1 MRQIKK
7 QQDLVWLLITL
18 YTLLIGQGILSRASQ
33 EPGGDSLPWLALIVI
48 GIGAAALWIG
58 RSHQPSETIEEEMIK
73 GKPIT
78 LNSRFSFT
86 FVGMTKTDQK
96 LRAAALLLA
105 VALIVLLLWRIPHL
119 NPLENYT
126 IFFLIWILATLLFLT
141 AVARP
146 AESYHFRV
154 WLRQRGGLLLAV
166 GSIVL
171 LSFLLRVWSV
181 GTLPFTL
188 GGDEASQ
195 GLEALRVIN
204 GEIRN
209 PFTTGWLGVPTMS
222 FFYNSLSIRFLGSTI
237 FALRLP
243 WVIVGTIT
251 VLTTFL
257 LVRQLLGTRMALV
270 TVIILATYHYHIH
283 YSRLGSNQVAD
294 PLFLSLAL
302 YFLYR
307 ALDRRSNLDWALMGT
322 VSGLAFYVYAGA
334 RLTPVVIVTVLAYI
348 FLLNPR
354 RFWRENHQGILVGV
368 AAFLIV
374 AAPMLQYAARFP
386 DDFNARINQVGII
399 QSGWLAQEVEILEE
413 PTWKILLDQFQRAS
427 LAFHYY
433 SDRTVW
439 YGLREPLL
447 DPLFGGLFLLGLFYG
462 IMQMF
467 DRKVGPRIAP
477 MMAWWWGG
485 ILLGGMLTESPPS
498 SQRLIT
504 LAVPVSFFIAYA
516 MWELV
521 RLVRQALRWRL
532 TDPLLVI
539 FTLMFIFISLTTYF
553 NVYTPQRIYGGQ
565 NAEMATGIAPIL
577 NGWKQDHRF
586 YFVGAP
592 SMFWGFAT
600 LPYLVPD
607 ADARDILQPMTN
619 PISSNLLPQNKG
631 AVFIVLPQRMT
642 ELDLLMEA
650 FQGGELLELFSPVDG
665 RHMVTLYKVSP

>member
-1 MRQIKK
+1 MRQITK

-18 YTLLIGQGILSRASQ
+18 FSLLIGQWILSRAIQ
-33 EPGGDSLPWLALIVI
+33 EPGGDYLPWLAAIVI
-48 GIGAAALWIG
+48 GLGASTLSIG
-58 RSHQPSETIEEEMIK
+58 RSHQPSETQEEEMIK
-73 GKPIT
+73 GKTIMPS
-78 LNSRFSFT
+78 SRFPFT

-96 LRAAALLLA
+96 LRAVGLLLA
-105 VALIVLLLWRIPHL
+105 VALIILLLWRIPHL
-119 NPLENYT
+119 KPLDNYT
-126 IFFLIWILATLLFLT
+126 VFFLVWILAILLFLT
-141 AVARP
+141 AVAKP
-146 AESYHFRV
+146 SESYHLRV
-154 WLRQRGGLLLAV
+154 WLRQRGWLLLAV

-171 LSFLLRVWSV
+171 LAFLLRVWRV
-181 GTLPFTL
+181 GTVPFTL

-204 GEIRN
+204 GDLRN

-222 FFYNSLSIRFLGSTI
+222 FFYNSLSIRLLGSTI

-257 LVRQLLGTRMALV
+257 LVRQLLGTRIALA
-270 TVIILATYHYHIH
+270 TAVIVATYHYHIH

-322 VSGLAFYVYAGA
+322 VTGLAFYVYAGA
-334 RLTPVVIVTVLAYI
+334 RLTPVVILFVLTYI

-354 RFWRENHQGILVGV
+354 RFWQENRQGILVGG

-374 AAPMLQYAARFP
+374 TAPMLQYAARFP
-386 DDFNARINQVGII
+386 DDFNARINEVGII
-399 QSGWLAQEVEILEE
+399 QSGWLAQEVETLEE
-413 PTWKILLDQFQRAS
+413 PTWRILLDQFRRAS
-427 LAFHYY
+427 LAFNYY

-462 IMQMF
+462 IIQMF

-485 ILLGGMLTESPPS
+485 MLLGGMLTESPPS

-521 RLVRQALRWRL
+521 RLAWQALRWRL
-532 TDPLLVI
+532 TDPLLAI
-539 FTLMFIFISLTTYF
+539 GTLMFAFISLTAYF
-553 NVYTPQRIYGGQ
+553 IIYTPQRIYGGK
-565 NAEMATGIAPIL
+565 NAEMATEIAPIL

-592 SMFWGFAT
+592 SMYWGFAT

-607 ADARDILQPMTN
+607 ADAADILQPMTN
-619 PISSNLLPQNKG
+619 PISSILLPQDKG

-650 FQGGELLELFSPVDG
+650 FQGGERLELFSPVDG
-665 RHMVTLYKVSP
+665 RHMVTLYKVPP

>member
-7 QQDLVWLLITL
+7 PQDFAWLLITL
-18 YTLLIGQGILSRASQ
+18 FSLLIGQSILSRAIQ
-33 EPGGDSLPWLALIVI
+33 EPGGDHLPWLAAIFI
-48 GIGAAALWIG
+48 GLGASTLWIG
-58 RSHQPSETIEEEMIK
+58 RSHQPSVTPEAPASIGKTSTID
-73 GKPIT
+73 
-78 LNSRFSFT
+78 SRFSFT
-86 FVGMTKTDQK
+86 FTGVTKAIPK
-96 LRAAALLLA
+96 LRAAALFLA
-105 VALIVLLLWRIPHL
+105 VVLISLLLWWIPRL
-119 NPLENYT
+119 KPLDNYLSL
-126 IFFLIWILATLLFLT
+126 FLVWILAISLFLT
-141 AVARP
+141 AVAKPTR
-146 AESYHFRV
+146 SFHLRV
-154 WLRQRGGLLLAV
+154 WLRQNGWLLLAI
-166 GSIVL
+166 GSIV
-171 LSFLLRVWSV
+171 FLAFTLRVWRV

-188 GGDEASQ
+188 AGDEASQ

-204 GEIRN
+204 GELRN

-222 FFYNSLSIRFLGSTI
+222 FFYNSLSIRFLGSSI
-237 FALRLP
+237 LSLRLP

-257 LVRQLLGTRMALV
+257 LVRQLLGPRMALITAAIV
-270 TVIILATYHYHIH
+270 ATYHYHIH

-334 RLTPVVIVTVLAYI
+334 RLTPVVIITVLAYI
-348 FLLNPR
+348 FLINPR
-354 RFWRENHQGILVGV
+354 RFWQDNRQGILVGG

-386 DDFNARINQVGII
+386 DDFNARINEVGII
-399 QSGWLAQEVEILEE
+399 QSGWLVQETEILKQ
-413 PTWKILLDQFQRAS
+413 PAWRILLDQFRRAF
-427 LAFHYY
+427 LAFNYY

-462 IMQMF
+462 IIQMF
-467 DRKVGPRIAP
+467 DRHVGPRIAP

-485 ILLGGMLTESPPS
+485 MILGGMLTESPPS

-516 MWELV
+516 LWELV
-521 RLVRQALRWRL
+521 RLARQALRWRL
-532 TDPLLVI
+532 TDPLLVSA
-539 FTLMFIFISLTTYF
+539 TLMFAFISLTTYF
-553 NVYTPQRIYGGQ
+553 IVYTPQRNYGGK
-565 NAEMATGIAPIL
+565 NAEMATEIAPIL
-577 NGWKQDHRF
+577 NRWKQNHRF

-592 SMFWGFAT
+592 SMYWEFAT

-607 ADARDILQPMTN
+607 ADAEDILQPMTN
-619 PISSNLLPQNKG
+619 PVSSKLVPQDKG
-631 AVFIVLPQRMT
+631 AVFIVIPQRT
-642 ELDLLMEA
+642 IELDLLMEA
-650 FQGGELLELFSPVDG
+650 FQGGERLEVFSPVDG
-665 RHMVTLYKVSP
+665 KLMVTLYKVPP

>member
-7 QQDLVWLLITL
+7 RQDLVWLIITL
-18 YTLLIGQGILSRASQ
+18 YYLLIGQGILSRALQ
-33 EPGGDSLPWLALIVI
+33 EPGGENLPWLAAIVI

-58 RSHQPSETIEEEMIK
+58 RSHQSSETVEEEMIK
-73 GKPIT
+73 GKTIT

-96 LRAAALLLA
+96 LRAVALMLA
-105 VALIVLLLWRIPHL
+105 VALIILLLWRIPHL
-119 NPLENYT
+119 KPLENYT
-126 IFFLIWILATLLFLT
+126 IFFLIWILAILLFLMV
-141 AVARP
+141 VAKP
-146 AESYHFRV
+146 SESYHLRV
-154 WLRQRGGLLLAV
+154 WLRQRGWLLLAI
-166 GSIVL
+166 GCIVL
-171 LSFLLRVWSV
+171 LAFLLRVWRL

-204 GEIRN
+204 GELRN
-209 PFTTGWLGVPTMS
+209 PFTTGWLSVPTMS

-243 WVIVGTIT
+243 WVIVGTFT

-270 TVIILATYHYHIH
+270 TAVIVATYHYHIH
-283 YSRLGSNQVAD
+283 YSRLGSNQIAD

-322 VSGLAFYVYAGA
+322 VSGMAFYVYAGA
-334 RLTPVVIVTVLAYI
+334 RLTPVVIGTVLAYI

-354 RFWRENHQGILVGV
+354 RFWRENRQGILVGG

-386 DDFNARINQVGII
+386 DDFNARINEVGIF
-399 QSGWLAQEVEILEE
+399 QSGWLAQEVEILEK
-413 PTWKILLDQFQRAS
+413 PTWEILLDQFRRAS

-433 SDRTVW
+433 SDQTVW

-521 RLVRQALRWRL
+521 RLVGQALRWRL
-532 TDPLLVI
+532 TDPLLI
-539 FTLMFIFISLTTYF
+539 IGTFMFAFISLTTYF
-553 NVYTPQRIYGGQ
+553 IVYTPQRIYGGQ
-565 NAEMATGIAPIL
+565 NAEMATEIAPIL
-577 NGWKQDHRF
+577 NEWKQDHRF

-592 SMFWGFAT
+592 SMYWGFAT

-607 ADARDILQPMTN
+607 ADAADILQPMTK
-619 PISSNLLPQNKG
+619 PVSSKLLSHDKG

-650 FQGGELLELFSPVDG
+650 FQGGEQLEFFSPVNG
-665 RHMVTLYKVSP
+665 RHMATLYRVPP